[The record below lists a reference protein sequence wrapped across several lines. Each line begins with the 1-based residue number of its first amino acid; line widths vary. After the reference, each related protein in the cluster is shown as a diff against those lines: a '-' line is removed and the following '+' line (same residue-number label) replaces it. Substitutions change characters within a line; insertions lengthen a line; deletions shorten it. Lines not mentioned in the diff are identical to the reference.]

1 MICDEMLGKS
11 GKRMGS
17 TLAALYMDEGMAV
30 GCNVGDSRIY
40 FIRGGK
46 LAQLSVDHTIVQQM
60 VDMGVLTR
68 EEARVHKKKNI
79 ITKNIGIF
87 PEEMLIEPHFTE
99 PVSLQE
105 GDMFLLCSDG
115 LTDMVRDE
123 EIEEILSKKEITV
136 QADALVKAALKNGG
150 RDNVTVLLVKVKK

>member
-1 MICDEMLGKS
+1 
-11 GKRMGS
+11 
-17 TLAALYMDEGMAV
+17 
-30 GCNVGDSRIY
+30 
-40 FIRGGK
+40 
-46 LAQLSVDHTIVQQM
+46 M

-79 ITKNIGIF
+79 ITQNIGIF